1 MCQNLLYATVASL
14 RYLLHAPTY
23 NYMQPNNIPISIRA
37 ETSGGL
43 RFSENKRAKFQKRS
57 TEAGSELVGESKA
70 TLVGESKA
78 RSMSPA
84 ATRPDTKR
92 AEVCGLPSGRRRCV
106 EVPWRGDA
114 LSQPSAM
121 ALRTMAPLTTA
132 LLTTALLAMAVI
144 PLASREQAAARAAL
158 AAPGPSAAHL
168 HGPPRHLGRRV
179 HPVRRRRPH
188 GGAAPP
194 GAPLQREAPPAAAG

>member
-1 MCQNLLYATVASL
+1 
-14 RYLLHAPTY
+14 
-23 NYMQPNNIPISIRA
+23 MQPNNIPSA
-37 ETSGGL
+37 L
-43 RFSENKRAKFQKRS
+43 RHQVVSASQNKRAKFQKRS

-132 LLTTALLAMAVI
+132 LYLPWPDLLWLHLLWAATVPAQRVCLIEVAEPEVVANPRDAPIDLRILGARVATAQLLV
-144 PLASREQAAARAAL
+144 RA
-158 AAPGPSAAHL
+158 G
-168 HGPPRHLGRRV
+168 LGQ
-179 HPVRRRRPH
+179 
-188 GGAAPP
+188 G
-194 GAPLQREAPPAAAG
+194 